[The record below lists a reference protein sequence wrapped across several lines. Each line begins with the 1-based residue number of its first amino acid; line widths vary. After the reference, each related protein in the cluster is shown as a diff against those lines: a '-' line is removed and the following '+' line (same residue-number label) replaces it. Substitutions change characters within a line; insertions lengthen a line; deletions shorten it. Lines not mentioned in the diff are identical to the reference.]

1 VVEVEP
7 KLDPQIMADL
17 EVVEK
22 PLQLE
27 ILI

>member
-1 VVEVEP
+1 VVEVELN
-7 KLDPQIMADL
+7 LDPQIMADL

-22 PLQLE
+22 PIQLE